1 MYLKSCIK
9 KEYIYRRTLL
19 EIVEKEQHGDLID
32 TILINGGVEN
42 LEKFKNIDKSEVKK
56 TDPLKIDR
64 MQESVEMLKQHIN
77 KKSSIG
83 ILIDGDADGF
93 TSAAIMYRYL
103 KQLGV
108 RATLISSPHKN
119 HGLKGM
125 TEEILNSGIDLLI
138 IPDAGSNDSEL
149 QDELIHQYD
158 IDIIIIDHHD
168 IDNKEAAKQ
177 ADAVIV
183 NSQLNNINHNFT
195 GAGMTLLFIKAAEKL
210 AYPLVKPD
218 NVILTLSAI
227 GQVADVSD
235 VSDLEIR
242 SYQSKGLRE
251 SYSSLLNEYITDDAP
266 ISSHDLSFGI
276 IPHLN
281 AVARIGNH
289 EQRIEVVKALANDFP
304 CDEVPVEKRRKNKK
318 TGKFEVRTEMW
329 SPYRI
334 IIDKMTKTK
343 AKQTKLVNKAI
354 SSEDRLL
361 IKTPTLYVMIL
372 KDEKYK
378 PITGLIANT
387 ISGEHDVACMV
398 VIEQGILSGSGRGCD
413 KLFDDFKELLLDNN
427 LVDSAQGHANAFG
440 VELKREKLDNLI
452 NFFNEV
458 KRESNAYVVDKL
470 YDMNSINKKDIDTI
484 LDNQTLFGGN
494 VEQPLL
500 GFKNIEVNKTSIRTR
515 GKVLNFSSGGINFIA
530 FNGQKYDIKPNFG
543 NSVTFNIIGE
553 AMRSSWGSMNQVV
566 IRDLEQ
572 VQQKIKDNGLGF
584 AF

>member
-1 MYLKSCIK
+1 M
-9 KEYIYRRTLL
+9 

-64 MQESVEMLKQHIN
+64 MQESVELLKQHIN

-93 TSAAIMYRYL
+93 TSAAMMYRYL

-108 RATLISSPHKN
+108 RATLISSSHKN

-168 IDNKEAAKQ
+168 IDNKEVAKQ

-183 NSQLNNINHNFT
+183 NSQLNNMNHNFT
-195 GAGMTLLFIKAAEKL
+195 GSGMTLLFIKAAEKL

-235 VSDLEIR
+235 VSDLEVR

-251 SYSSLLNEYITDDAP
+251 SYSSLLSEYITNDAP

-281 AVARIGNH
+281 AVARIGGH
-289 EQRIEVVKALANDFP
+289 GQRIEVVKALANDFP

-334 IIDKMTKTK
+334 IVDKMTKTK
-343 AKQTKLVNKAI
+343 TKQTKLVNEAI
-354 SSEDRLL
+354 SSEDKLL
-361 IKTPTLYVMIL
+361 IKTPTLHVLVL
-372 KDEKYK
+372 KDKKYK

-387 ISGEHDVACMV
+387 ISGENDVACLV
-398 VIEQGILSGSGRGCD
+398 LVEQDKLSGSGRGCD
-413 KLFDDFKELLLDNN
+413 KLFEDFKKLLLDNH
-427 LVDSAQGHANAFG
+427 LVDFAQGHANAFG
-440 VELKREKLDNLI
+440 VEIKREKLDYLI
-452 NFFNEV
+452 EFFKQV
-458 KRESNAYVVDKL
+458 TRESNAYVVDKL
-470 YDMNSINKKDIDTI
+470 YDMNSINKTDIDTI

-553 AMRSSWGSMNQVV
+553 AMRSSWGNMSQVV

-572 VQQKIKDNGLGF
+572 VQKKSVDNGLGF
-584 AF
+584 VF

>member
-64 MQESVEMLKQHIN
+64 MQESVELLKQHIN

-93 TSAAIMYRYL
+93 TSAAMMYRYL

-108 RATLISSPHKN
+108 RATLISSSHKN

-168 IDNKEAAKQ
+168 IDNKEVAKQ

-183 NSQLNNINHNFT
+183 NSQLNNMNHNFT
-195 GAGMTLLFIKAAEKL
+195 GSGMTLLFIKAAEKL

-235 VSDLEIR
+235 VSDLEVR

-251 SYSSLLNEYITDDAP
+251 SYSSLLSEYITNDAP

-281 AVARIGNH
+281 AVARIGGH
-289 EQRIEVVKALANDFP
+289 GQRIEVVKALANDFP

-334 IIDKMTKTK
+334 IVDKMTKTK
-343 AKQTKLVNKAI
+343 TKQTKLVNEAI
-354 SSEDRLL
+354 SSEDKLL
-361 IKTPTLYVMIL
+361 IKTPTLHVLVL

-387 ISGEHDVACMV
+387 ISGENDVACLV
-398 VIEQGILSGSGRGCD
+398 LVEQDKLSGSGRGCD
-413 KLFDDFKELLLDNN
+413 KLFEDFKKLLLDNH
-427 LVDSAQGHANAFG
+427 LVDFAQGHANAFG
-440 VELKREKLDNLI
+440 VEIKREKLDYLI
-452 NFFNEV
+452 EFFKQV
-458 KRESNAYVVDKL
+458 TRESNAYVVDKL
-470 YDMNSINKKDIDTI
+470 YDMNSINKTDIDTI

-553 AMRSSWGSMNQVV
+553 AMRSSWGNMSQVV

-572 VQQKIKDNGLGF
+572 VQKKSVDNGLGF
-584 AF
+584 VF

>member
-1 MYLKSCIK
+1 MK
-9 KEYIYRRTLL
+9 
-19 EIVEKEQHGDLID
+19 IVEKEQHGDLID
-32 TILINGGVEN
+32 TILINGGVKN
-42 LEKFKNIDKSEVKK
+42 LDKFKHIETCEVKE

-64 MQESVEMLKQHIN
+64 MQEGVELLKYHVSAKN
-77 KKSSIG
+77 GIG

-93 TSAAIMYRYL
+93 TSAAMMYRYL
-103 KQLGV
+103 KQLDV
-108 RATLISSPHKN
+108 EATLISSPHKN

-177 ADAVIV
+177 ADAVII
-183 NSQLNNINHNFT
+183 NSQLNNMNHNFT
-195 GAGMTLLFIKAAEKL
+195 GAGMTLLFIEAAKRM
-210 AYPLVKPD
+210 AFKNIKPD
-218 NVILTLSAI
+218 DVIFTLSAI

-235 VSDLEIR
+235 VSDMEIR
-242 SYQSKGLRE
+242 LRQNKGLNKSF
-251 SYSSLLNEYITDDAP
+251 SYLLDEYSTGDTS

-281 AVARIGNH
+281 AVARIGNLG
-289 EQRIEVVKALANDFP
+289 QRIEVVKALANDFP

-334 IIDKMTKTK
+334 IVDKMTKTK
-343 AKQTKLVNKAI
+343 TKQTKLVNEVI
-354 SSEDRLL
+354 SGEDKLL
-361 IKTPTLYVMIL
+361 IKTPTLHVMVL

-387 ISGEHDVACMV
+387 ISGENDVACLV
-398 VIEQGILSGSGRGCD
+398 LVEQDKLSGSGRGCD
-413 KLFDDFKELLLDNN
+413 KLFEDFKKLLLDNH
-427 LVDSAQGHANAFG
+427 LVDFAQGHANAFG
-440 VELKREKLDNLI
+440 VEITREKLDCLI
-452 NFFNEV
+452 EFFKQV
-458 KRESNAYVVDKL
+458 TRESNAYVVDKL
-470 YDMNSINKKDIDTI
+470 YDMNTINKKDIDSI

-494 VEQPLL
+494 VAQPLL
-500 GFKNIEVNKTSIRTR
+500 GFKNIKVNKTSIRTR
-515 GKVLNFSSGGINFIA
+515 GKVLNFRSGGINFIA

-543 NSVTFNIIGE
+543 NSVAFNIIGE
-553 AMRSSWGSMNQVV
+553 AMRSSWGNINQVV

-572 VQQKIKDNGLGF
+572 VQQKVKDNGLGF
-584 AF
+584 VF

>member
-64 MQESVEMLKQHIN
+64 MQESVELLKQHIN

-93 TSAAIMYRYL
+93 TSAAMMYRYL

-108 RATLISSPHKN
+108 RATLISSSHKN

-168 IDNKEAAKQ
+168 IDNKEVAKQ

-183 NSQLNNINHNFT
+183 NSQLNNMNHNFT

-235 VSDLEIR
+235 VSDLEVR

-251 SYSSLLNEYITDDAP
+251 SYSSLLSEYITNDAP

-281 AVARIGNH
+281 AVARIGGH
-289 EQRIEVVKALANDFP
+289 GQRIEVVKALANDFP

-334 IIDKMTKTK
+334 IVDKMTKTK
-343 AKQTKLVNKAI
+343 TKQTKLVNEAI
-354 SSEDRLL
+354 SGEDKLL
-361 IKTPTLYVMIL
+361 IKTPTLHVLVL

-387 ISGEHDVACMV
+387 ISGENDVACLV
-398 VIEQGILSGSGRGCD
+398 LVEQDKLSGSGRGCD
-413 KLFDDFKELLLDNN
+413 KLFEDFKKLLLDNH
-427 LVDSAQGHANAFG
+427 LVDFAQGHANAFG
-440 VELKREKLDNLI
+440 VEIKREKLDCLI
-452 NFFNEV
+452 EFFKQV
-458 KRESNAYVVDKL
+458 TRESNAYVVDKL
-470 YDMNSINKKDIDTI
+470 YDMNTINKKDIDSI

-494 VEQPLL
+494 VGQPLL

-553 AMRSSWGSMNQVV
+553 AMRSSWGNINQVV

-572 VQQKIKDNGLGF
+572 VQQKVKDNGLGF
-584 AF
+584 VF

>member
-1 MYLKSCIK
+1 M
-9 KEYIYRRTLL
+9 

-64 MQESVEMLKQHIN
+64 MQESVELLKQHIN

-93 TSAAIMYRYL
+93 TSAAMMYRYL

-108 RATLISSPHKN
+108 RATLISSSHKN

-168 IDNKEAAKQ
+168 IDNKEVAKQ

-183 NSQLNNINHNFT
+183 NSQLNNMNHNFT

-242 SYQSKGLRE
+242 SYQSKGLHE
-251 SYSSLLNEYITDDAP
+251 SYSSLLNEYITNDAP

-281 AVARIGNH
+281 AVARIGGH
-289 EQRIEVVKALANDFP
+289 GQRIEVVKALANDFP

-334 IIDKMTKTK
+334 IVDKMTKTK
-343 AKQTKLVNKAI
+343 TKQTKLVNEAI
-354 SSEDRLL
+354 SSEDKLL
-361 IKTPTLYVMIL
+361 IKTPTLHVLVL

-387 ISGEHDVACMV
+387 ISGENDVACLV
-398 VIEQGILSGSGRGCD
+398 LVEQDKLSGSGRGCD
-413 KLFDDFKELLLDNN
+413 KLFEDFKKLLLDNQ
-427 LVDSAQGHANAFG
+427 LVDFAQGHANAFG
-440 VELKREKLDNLI
+440 VEIKREKLDYLI
-452 NFFNEV
+452 EFFKQV
-458 KRESNAYVVDKL
+458 TRESNAYVVDKL
-470 YDMNSINKKDIDTI
+470 YDMNSINKTDIDTI

-500 GFKNIEVNKTSIRTR
+500 GFRDIAVNKSSIHTR
-515 GKVLNFSSGGINFIA
+515 GKVLSFSSGGINFVA
-530 FNGQKYDIKPNFG
+530 FNGQKYSIEPNFG
-543 NSVTFNIIGE
+543 NTITFNIVGE
-553 AMRSSWGSMNQVV
+553 AMRSSWGNMNQVV

-572 VQQKIKDNGLGF
+572 VQKKSVDNGLGF
-584 AF
+584 VF

>member
-1 MYLKSCIK
+1 MKI
-9 KEYIYRRTLL
+9 I
-19 EIVEKEQHGDLID
+19 EKEQHGDLID
-32 TILINGGVEN
+32 TILINGGVKN
-42 LEKFKNIDKSEVKK
+42 LDKFKHIETCEVKE

-64 MQESVEMLKQHIN
+64 MQEGVELLKYHVSA
-77 KKSSIG
+77 KSGIG

-93 TSAAIMYRYL
+93 TSAAMMYRYL
-103 KQLGV
+103 KQLDV
-108 RATLISSPHKN
+108 EATLISSPHKN

-125 TEEILNSGIDLLI
+125 SEEILNSGIDLLI

-177 ADAVIV
+177 ADAVII
-183 NSQLNNINHNFT
+183 NSQLNNMNHNFT
-195 GAGMTLLFIKAAEKL
+195 GAGMTLLFIEAAKRI
-210 AYPLVKPD
+210 AFKTIKPD
-218 NVILTLSAI
+218 DVIFTLSAI

-235 VSDLEIR
+235 VSDMEIR
-242 SYQSKGLRE
+242 LRQNKGLNKSF
-251 SYSSLLNEYITDDAP
+251 SYLLDEYSTGDTS

-281 AVARIGNH
+281 AVARIGNLG
-289 EQRIEVVKALANDFP
+289 QRIEVVKALANDFP

-334 IIDKMTKTK
+334 IVDKMTKTK
-343 AKQTKLVNKAI
+343 TKQTKLVNEAI
-354 SSEDRLL
+354 SGEDKLL
-361 IKTPTLYVMIL
+361 IKTPTLHVMVL

-387 ISGEHDVACMV
+387 ISGENDVACLV
-398 VIEQGILSGSGRGCD
+398 LVEQDKLSGSGRGCD
-413 KLFDDFKELLLDNN
+413 KLFEDFKKLLLDNH
-427 LVDSAQGHANAFG
+427 LVDFAQGHANAFG
-440 VELKREKLDNLI
+440 VEITREKLDCLI
-452 NFFNEV
+452 EFFKQV

-470 YDMNSINKKDIDTI
+470 YDMNTINKKDIDSI

-494 VEQPLL
+494 VAQPLL

-515 GKVLNFSSGGINFIA
+515 GKVLNFRSGGINFIA

-543 NSVTFNIIGE
+543 NSVAFNIIGE
-553 AMRSSWGSMNQVV
+553 AMRSSWGNINQVV

-572 VQQKIKDNGLGF
+572 VQQKVKDNGLGF
-584 AF
+584 VF

>member
-1 MYLKSCIK
+1 M
-9 KEYIYRRTLL
+9 

-32 TILINGGVEN
+32 TILINGGVTN
-42 LEKFKNIDKSEVKK
+42 LDEFKHIEACEVKE

-64 MQESVEMLKQHIN
+64 MQEGVELLKYHVN
-77 KKSSIG
+77 AKNGIG

-93 TSAAIMYRYL
+93 TSAAMMYRYL
-103 KQLGV
+103 KQLDV
-108 RATLISSPHKN
+108 EATLISSPHKN
-119 HGLKGM
+119 HGLQGM

-149 QDELIHQYD
+149 QNELIHQYD

-168 IDNKEAAKQ
+168 IEDKNTAKHS
-177 ADAVIV
+177 DAVII
-183 NSQLNNINHNFT
+183 NSQLNNMNHNFT
-195 GAGMTLLFIKAAEKL
+195 GAGMTLLFIEAAKRI
-210 AYPLVKPD
+210 AFKTIKPD
-218 NVILTLSAI
+218 DVIFTLSAI

-235 VSDLEIR
+235 VSDMEIR
-242 SYQSKGLRE
+242 LRQNKGLNKSF
-251 SYSSLLNEYITDDAP
+251 SYLLDEYSTGNTS

-281 AVARIGNH
+281 AVARIGKL
-289 EQRIEVVKALANDFP
+289 EQRIEVVRALANDFS

-318 TGKFEVRTEMW
+318 TGKFEVRAEMW

-334 IIDKMTKTK
+334 IVDKMTRTKT
-343 AKQTKLVNKAI
+343 KQTKLVNEAI
-354 SSEDRLL
+354 SGEDKLL
-361 IKTPTLYVMIL
+361 IKTPTLHVMVL

-387 ISGEHDVACMV
+387 ISGENDVACLV
-398 VIEQGILSGSGRGCD
+398 LVEQDKLSGSGRGCD
-413 KLFDDFKELLLDNN
+413 KLFEDFKKLLLDNH
-427 LVDSAQGHANAFG
+427 LVDFAQGHANAFG
-440 VELKREKLDNLI
+440 VEIKRENLDYLI
-452 NFFNEV
+452 EFFKQV
-458 KRESNAYVVDKL
+458 MRESNAYVVDKL
-470 YDMNSINKKDIDTI
+470 YDMNTINKKDIDSI

-494 VEQPLL
+494 IGQPLL
-500 GFKNIEVNKTSIRTR
+500 GFENIEVNKTSIRTR

-553 AMRSSWGSMNQVV
+553 AMRSSWGNINQVV

-572 VQQKIKDNGLGF
+572 VQQKVKDNGLGF
-584 AF
+584 VF

>member
-64 MQESVEMLKQHIN
+64 MQESVELLKQHIN

-93 TSAAIMYRYL
+93 TSAAMMYRYL

-108 RATLISSPHKN
+108 RATLISSSHKN

-168 IDNKEAAKQ
+168 IDNKEVAKQ

-183 NSQLNNINHNFT
+183 NSQLNNMNHNFT
-195 GAGMTLLFIKAAEKL
+195 GSGMTLLFIKAAEKL

-235 VSDLEIR
+235 VSDLEVR

-251 SYSSLLNEYITDDAP
+251 SYSSLLSEYITNDAP

-281 AVARIGNH
+281 AVARIGGH
-289 EQRIEVVKALANDFP
+289 GQRIEVVKALANDFP

-334 IIDKMTKTK
+334 IVDKMTKTK
-343 AKQTKLVNKAI
+343 TKQTKLVNEAI
-354 SSEDRLL
+354 SSEDKLL
-361 IKTPTLYVMIL
+361 IKTPTLHVLVL
-372 KDEKYK
+372 KDKKYK

-387 ISGEHDVACMV
+387 ISGENDVACLV
-398 VIEQGILSGSGRGCD
+398 LVEQDKLSGSGRGCD
-413 KLFDDFKELLLDNN
+413 KLFEDFKKLLLDNH
-427 LVDSAQGHANAFG
+427 LVDFAQGHANAFG
-440 VELKREKLDNLI
+440 VEIKREKLDYLI
-452 NFFNEV
+452 EFFKQV
-458 KRESNAYVVDKL
+458 TRESNAYVVDKL
-470 YDMNSINKKDIDTI
+470 YDMNSINKTDIDTI

-553 AMRSSWGSMNQVV
+553 AMRSSWGNMSQVV

-572 VQQKIKDNGLGF
+572 VQKKSVDNGLGF
-584 AF
+584 VF

>member
-1 MYLKSCIK
+1 M
-9 KEYIYRRTLL
+9 L

-32 TILINGGVEN
+32 TILMNGGVRN
-42 LEKFKNIDKSEVKK
+42 LDEFKHIEACEVKE

-64 MQESVEMLKQHIN
+64 MQEGVKLLKYHVSAKN
-77 KKSSIG
+77 GIG

-93 TSAAIMYRYL
+93 TSAAMMYRYL
-103 KQLGV
+103 KQLDV
-108 RATLISSPHKN
+108 EATLISSPHKN
-119 HGLKGM
+119 HGLQGM
-125 TEEILNSGIDLLI
+125 TEEILNSGVDLLI

-149 QDELIHQYD
+149 QNELIHQYD

-168 IDNKEAAKQ
+168 IEDKNTAKHS
-177 ADAVIV
+177 DAVII
-183 NSQLNNINHNFT
+183 NSQLNNMNHNFT
-195 GAGMTLLFIKAAEKL
+195 GAGMTLLFIEAAKRL
-210 AYPLVKPD
+210 TFKTIKPD
-218 NVILTLSAI
+218 DLLLTLSAI

-235 VSDLEIR
+235 VSDMEIR
-242 SYQSKGLRE
+242 LNQARGLNKNSSY
-251 SYSSLLNEYITDDAP
+251 LLDEYISDNTS

-289 EQRIEVVKALANDFP
+289 EQRIEVVEALANDFS
-304 CDEVPVEKRRKNKK
+304 CDEVPIEKRRKNKK
-318 TGKFEVRTEMW
+318 TGKFEVRAEMW

-343 AKQTKLVNKAI
+343 TKQTKLVNEAI
-354 SSEDRLL
+354 SSEDKLL
-361 IKTPTLYVMIL
+361 IKTPTLHVLVL

-387 ISGEHDVACMV
+387 ISGENDVACLV
-398 VIEQGILSGSGRGCD
+398 LVEQDKLSGSGRGCE
-413 KLFDDFKELLLDNN
+413 KLFEDFKKLLLDNN
-427 LVDSAQGHANAFG
+427 LVDFAQGHANAFG
-440 VELKREKLDNLI
+440 VELERENLDCLI
-452 NFFNEV
+452 EFFKQV
-458 KRESNAYVVDKL
+458 ARESNAYVVDKL
-470 YDMNSINKKDIDTI
+470 YDMNTINKKDIDNI

-494 VEQPLL
+494 VGQPLL

-530 FNGQKYDIKPNFG
+530 FNGQKYDVEPNFG

-553 AMRSSWGSMNQVV
+553 AMRSSWGNINQVV

-572 VQQKIKDNGLGF
+572 VQQKVKDNGLGF
-584 AF
+584 VF

>member
-1 MYLKSCIK
+1 MK
-9 KEYIYRRTLL
+9 
-19 EIVEKEQHGDLID
+19 IVEKEQHGDLID
-32 TILINGGVEN
+32 TILINGGVKN
-42 LEKFKNIDKSEVKK
+42 LDKFKHIETCEVKE

-64 MQESVEMLKQHIN
+64 MQEGVELLKYHVSA
-77 KKSSIG
+77 KSGIG

-93 TSAAIMYRYL
+93 TSAAMMYRYL
-103 KQLGV
+103 KQLDV
-108 RATLISSPHKN
+108 EATLISSPHKN

-125 TEEILNSGIDLLI
+125 SEEILNSGIDLLI

-177 ADAVIV
+177 ADAVII
-183 NSQLNNINHNFT
+183 NSQLNNMNHNFT
-195 GAGMTLLFIKAAEKL
+195 GAGMTLLFIEAAKRI
-210 AYPLVKPD
+210 AFKTIKPD
-218 NVILTLSAI
+218 DVIFTLSAI

-235 VSDLEIR
+235 VSDMEIR
-242 SYQSKGLRE
+242 LRQNKGLNKSF
-251 SYSSLLNEYITDDAP
+251 SYLLDEYSTGDTS

-281 AVARIGNH
+281 AVARIGNLG
-289 EQRIEVVKALANDFP
+289 QRIEVVKALANDFP

-334 IIDKMTKTK
+334 IVDKMTKTK
-343 AKQTKLVNKAI
+343 TKQTKLVNEAI
-354 SSEDRLL
+354 SGEDKLL
-361 IKTPTLYVMIL
+361 IKTPTLHVMVL

-387 ISGEHDVACMV
+387 ISGENDVACLV
-398 VIEQGILSGSGRGCD
+398 LVEQDKLSGSGRGCD
-413 KLFDDFKELLLDNN
+413 KLFEDFKKLLLDNH
-427 LVDSAQGHANAFG
+427 LVDFAQGHANAFG
-440 VELKREKLDNLI
+440 VEITREKLDCLI
-452 NFFNEV
+452 EFFKQV

-470 YDMNSINKKDIDTI
+470 YDMNTINKKDIDSI

-494 VEQPLL
+494 VAQPLL

-515 GKVLNFSSGGINFIA
+515 GKVLNFRSGGINFIA

-543 NSVTFNIIGE
+543 NSVAFNIIGE
-553 AMRSSWGSMNQVV
+553 AMRSSWGNINQVV

-572 VQQKIKDNGLGF
+572 VQQKVKDNGLGF
-584 AF
+584 VF

>member
-1 MYLKSCIK
+1 M
-9 KEYIYRRTLL
+9 

-32 TILINGGVEN
+32 TILINGGVKN
-42 LEKFKNIDKSEVKK
+42 LDEFKHVDVSEIKE

-64 MQESVEMLKQHIN
+64 MQEGVELLKYHVSAKN
-77 KKSSIG
+77 GIG

-93 TSAAIMYRYL
+93 TSAAMMYQYL
-103 KQLGV
+103 KQLDTQ
-108 RATLISSPHKN
+108 ATLVSSPHKN
-119 HGLKGM
+119 HGLQGM
-125 TEEILNSGIDLLI
+125 TEEVLNAGVDLLI

-149 QDELIHQYD
+149 QNELIYQYD

-168 IDNKEAAKQ
+168 IEDKNTAKHS
-177 ADAVIV
+177 DAVII
-183 NSQLNNINHNFT
+183 NSQLNNMNQNFT
-195 GAGMTLLFIKAAEKL
+195 GAGMTLLFIEAAERL
-210 AYPLVKPD
+210 AFKTIKPD
-218 NVILTLSAI
+218 DLLLTLSAI

-235 VSDLEIR
+235 VSDMEIR
-242 SYQSKGLRE
+242 LNQTRGLNKSSSY
-251 SYSSLLNEYITDDAP
+251 LLDEYISDNTS

-289 EQRIEVVKALANDFP
+289 EQRIEVVKALANDFS
-304 CDEVPVEKRRKNKK
+304 CDEVPIEKRRKNKK
-318 TGKFEVRTEMW
+318 TGKFEVQTEMW

-334 IIDKMTKTK
+334 IVDKMTKIKT
-343 AKQTKLVNKAI
+343 KQTKLVNEVIGSVDK
-354 SSEDRLL
+354 LL
-361 IKTPTLYVMIL
+361 IKTPTLHVLVL

-387 ISGEHDVACMV
+387 ISGENDVACLV
-398 VIEQGILSGSGRGCD
+398 LVEQDKLTGSGRGCE
-413 KLFDDFKELLLDNN
+413 KLFENFKKLLLDNN
-427 LVDSAQGHANAFG
+427 LVDFAQGHANAFG
-440 VELKREKLDNLI
+440 VELERENLDCLI
-452 NFFNEV
+452 EFFKQV

-470 YDMNSINKKDIDTI
+470 YDMNTINKKDIDGI

-494 VEQPLL
+494 VGQPLL

-553 AMRSSWGSMNQVV
+553 AMRSSWGNINQVV

-572 VQQKIKDNGLGF
+572 VQQKVKDNGLGF
-584 AF
+584 VF